1 MLRSSWKLPYISLI
15 FFQNRFLLKPIL
27 NTRIRNSI
35 IPTIFIDR
43 KIKICIFNGI
53 WYLSVLMSNTM
64 LGCKF
69 GEFSYTKRSDRQTHL
84 KKKVKKNQKVKNN
97 GTYC

>member
-1 MLRSSWKLPYISLI
+1 MSRSAWKLPYISLI
-15 FFQNRFLLKPIL
+15 FFQNRFLLKPIS
-27 NTRIRNSI
+27 NTKIRNSI
-35 IPTIFIDR
+35 IPVIFIDK

-69 GEFSYTKRSDRQTHL
+69 GEFSYTKRSDRQTHI
-84 KKKVKKNQKVKNN
+84 KKKSKKKPK
-97 GTYC
+97 GKK